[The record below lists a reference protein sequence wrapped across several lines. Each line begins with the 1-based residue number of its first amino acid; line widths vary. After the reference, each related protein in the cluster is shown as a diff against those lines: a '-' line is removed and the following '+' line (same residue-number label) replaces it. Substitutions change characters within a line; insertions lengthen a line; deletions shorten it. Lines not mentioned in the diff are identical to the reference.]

1 MYTFKDEVVLITGA
15 SSGIGRETALKFGKL
30 HAKIIVH
37 YHSNEKAAKDIVS
50 KLESNQIQAIAIQA
64 DLTKRDEVQQLL
76 TKSISHFGKLDILIN
91 NAGSMVQRVAFE
103 NVTDEIWNNVYDI
116 NVKSMFYVTQEAL
129 PYLKESPNA
138 AIVNVASVAA
148 RNGGGPGSIHYA
160 SAKGAV
166 LTLTKGLAKELIPY
180 NIRVNGVNPGVIETP
195 FHEKFS
201 SEEILNQ
208 LTKTIPI
215 GRAGTPSEIANI
227 IAYLASKE
235 TSYLYGEVIEINGGQ
250 LLD

>member
-15 SSGIGRETALKFGKL
+15 SSGIGMETALKFGEL
-30 HAKIIVH
+30 HAKIVVH
-37 YHSNEKAAKDIVS
+37 YHSNEQAAKDIVA
-50 KLESNQIQAIAIQA
+50 KLENNHVQAIAIQA

-76 TKSISHFGKLDILIN
+76 KKSIEHFGKLDVLVN
-91 NAGSMVQRVAFE
+91 NAGSMVQRIAFE
-103 NVTDEIWNNVYDI
+103 NVTDEIWDNVYDV

-129 PYLKESPNA
+129 PYLKESPHA
-138 AIVNVASVAA
+138 TIVNVASVAA

-166 LTLTKGLAKELIPY
+166 LTLTKGLAKELLPY

-208 LTKTIPI
+208 LTKTIPA
-215 GRAGTPSEIANI
+215 GRAGTPAEIANMI
-227 IAYLASKE
+227 TYLASKE
-235 TSYLYGEVIEINGGQ
+235 TSYLYGEIIEINGGQ